1 MNVLIS
7 VSDKSNLAKIA
18 KFLDN
23 LNCNIISTGG
33 TYNYL
38 KNIKVQNLSKVSEI
52 TNSPEILDGRVKTL
66 HPFIHGGIL
75 AKRNN
80 KKHQSAMNILWYKVE
95 QWANDNKIPIEDL
108 ETELAQMN

>member
-7 VSDKSNLAKIA
+7 VSDKSNLEKIA

-66 HPFIHGGIL
+66 HPVIHGGIL

-80 KKHQSAMNILWYKVE
+80 KNTWMR
-95 QWANDNKIPIEDL
+95 
-108 ETELAQMN
+108 